1 MILSSTEGVSQSFLV
16 NLSGSMTD
24 GVLQFCKYFSMEPMM
39 KNVAIIGAG
48 ITGIT
53 TAYQLKERGYDV
65 CVFDKNRY
73 AAMETSFANGGQLSA
88 CNAEVWTSWS
98 TISKGLLWMLKKDAP
113 LLFNPKL
120 NFHKIS
126 WLLSFIGNIPNH
138 KKHTILTARMAI
150 ESRNEFKRI
159 LNQENI
165 KLDLEEKG
173 ILHLCNNQ
181 KSLEHGRII
190 NDWLKEAGLNR
201 EEVNLDQMLRI
212 EPTLNLKNFVG
223 GFYTQSDMSGDIHK
237 FTKLLAE
244 ASEKKGVKFYYETE
258 VFNIKHNKKHPIV
271 FYKNSGDTINKKFDG
286 VVICAGVNSKFL
298 AKNLGDEVNIYPVK
312 GYSITVLLD
321 DKESIESAPYVS
333 LLDDEAKIVSSRL
346 GKNRFRVAGTAE
358 FNGYNKDIRAD
369 RINPLIK
376 WCNKVF
382 PKVSTEHAIPW
393 AGLRPMTPSML
404 PKVGSGKLPGIFYNT
419 GHGHLGWTLSAF
431 TSQQISDHIM
441 RKDNII

>member
-1 MILSSTEGVSQSFLV
+1 
-16 NLSGSMTD
+16 
-24 GVLQFCKYFSMEPMM
+24 M
-39 KNVAIIGAG
+39 KNIAIIGAG

-53 TAYQLKERGYDV
+53 TAYQLKERGYNV

-98 TISKGLLWMLKKDAP
+98 TISKGILWMLKKDAP
-113 LLFNPKL
+113 LLFSPKM
-120 NFHKIS
+120 NFHKIG
-126 WLLSFIGNIPNH
+126 WLLSFISNIPNH
-138 KKHTILTARMAI
+138 KQNTILTARMAI
-150 ESRNEFKRI
+150 ESRDEFKRI
-159 LNQENI
+159 LKQENI
-165 KLDLEEKG
+165 NLDLEERG
-173 ILHLCNNQ
+173 ILHLCNNN

-190 NDWLKEAGLNR
+190 NEWLTEAGLNR
-201 EEVNLDQMLRI
+201 KEVSKDEMLTI

-237 FTKLLAE
+237 FTKMLAD

-258 VFNIKHNKKHPIV
+258 IINIEHNKKQPILR
-271 FYKNSGDTINKKFDG
+271 FKNNSEINELNFDG
-286 VVICAGVNSKFL
+286 LVICAGVNSKFL
-298 AKNLGDEVNIYPVK
+298 AKNLGDNVNIYPVK

-321 DKESIESAPYVS
+321 DKNSIESAPYVS

-346 GKNRFRVAGTAE
+346 GENRFRVAGTAE

-369 RINPLIK
+369 RIEPLVK
-376 WCNKVF
+376 WCNELF

-393 AGLRPMTPSML
+393 AGLRPMTPSMV
-404 PKVGSGKLPGIFYNT
+404 PKVGSGKLPGVFYNT

-431 TSQQISDHIM
+431 TSKQISDHIV
-441 RKDNII
+441 RKDNIL

>member
-1 MILSSTEGVSQSFLV
+1 
-16 NLSGSMTD
+16 MTD
-24 GVLQFCKYFSMEPMM
+24 GVLQSCKHFKWSLIL
-39 KNVAIIGAG
+39 KNIAIIGAG

-65 CVFDKNRY
+65 YVFDKNRY

-98 TISKGLLWMLKKDAP
+98 TISKGILWMLKKDAP
-113 LLFNPKL
+113 LLFSPKM
-120 NFHKIS
+120 NFHKIG
-126 WLLSFIGNIPNH
+126 WLLSFISNIPNH
-138 KKHTILTARMAI
+138 KQNTILTARMAI
-150 ESRNEFKRI
+150 ESRDEFKRI
-159 LNQENI
+159 LKQEQI

-190 NDWLKEAGLNR
+190 NEWLAEAGLHR
-201 EEVNLDQMLRI
+201 KEVSKKEMLTI
-212 EPTLNLKNFVG
+212 EPTLNLQNFVG

-237 FTKLLAE
+237 FTKMLAD
-244 ASEKKGVKFYYETE
+244 ACEKKGIKFYYETE
-258 VFNIKHNKKHPIV
+258 IINIKHNKKQPIV
-271 FYKNSGDTINKKFDG
+271 RFKNKSGINEKNFDG

-298 AKNLGDEVNIYPVK
+298 AKNLGDNVNIYPVK

-321 DKESIESAPYVS
+321 DEDSIESAPYVS

-369 RINPLIK
+369 RIEPLVK
-376 WCNKVF
+376 WCNELF

-393 AGLRPMTPSML
+393 AGLRPMTPSMV
-404 PKVGSGKLPGIFYNT
+404 PKVGSGQLPGVFYNT

-431 TSQQISDHIM
+431 TSKQISDHIV
-441 RKDNII
+441 RRDNVL

>member
-1 MILSSTEGVSQSFLV
+1 
-16 NLSGSMTD
+16 MTD
-24 GVLQFCKYFSMEPMM
+24 GVLQSCKHFKWSLVL
-39 KNVAIIGAG
+39 KNIAIIGAG

-65 CVFDKNRY
+65 YVFDKNRY

-98 TISKGLLWMLKKDAP
+98 TISKGILWMLKKDAP
-113 LLFNPKL
+113 LLFSPKM
-120 NFHKIS
+120 NFHKIG
-126 WLLSFIGNIPNH
+126 WLLSFISNIPNH
-138 KKHTILTARMAI
+138 KQNTILTARMAI
-150 ESRNEFKRI
+150 ESRDEFKRI
-159 LNQENI
+159 LKQEYIN
-165 KLDLEEKG
+165 LDLEEKG
-173 ILHLCNNQ
+173 ILHLCNNN

-190 NDWLKEAGLNR
+190 NEWLIEAGLNR
-201 EEVNLDQMLRI
+201 KEVSKDEMLTI

-237 FTKLLAE
+237 FTKMLAD

-258 VFNIKHNKKHPIV
+258 IINIEHNKKQPIV
-271 FYKNSGDTINKKFDG
+271 RFRNNSEINELNFDG
-286 VVICAGVNSKFL
+286 LVICAGVNSKFL
-298 AKNLGDEVNIYPVK
+298 AKNLGDNVNIYPVK

-321 DKESIESAPYVS
+321 DKDSIESAPYVS

-346 GKNRFRVAGTAE
+346 GENRFRVAGTAE

-369 RINPLIK
+369 RIEPLVK
-376 WCNKVF
+376 WCNELF

-393 AGLRPMTPSML
+393 AGLRPMTPSMV
-404 PKVGSGKLPGIFYNT
+404 PKVGSGKLPGVFYNT

-431 TSQQISDHIM
+431 TSKQISDHIV
-441 RKDNII
+441 RKDNIL

>member
-1 MILSSTEGVSQSFLV
+1 
-16 NLSGSMTD
+16 MTD
-24 GVLQFCKYFSMEPMM
+24 GVLQFCKYLLMEPMM
-39 KNVAIIGAG
+39 KNLAVIGAG

-98 TISKGLLWMLKKDAP
+98 TISKGILWMLKKDAP

-126 WLLSFIGNIPNH
+126 WLLSFISNIPNH
-138 KKHTILTARMAI
+138 KQNTILTARMAI
-150 ESRNEFKRI
+150 ASREEFKRI
-159 LNQENI
+159 LNQEDI

-173 ILHLCNNQ
+173 ILHLCNNH

-190 NDWLKEAGLNR
+190 NKWLMEAGLHR
-201 EEVNLDQMLRI
+201 KEVSIEEMLKI

-244 ASEKKGVKFYYETE
+244 ASEKKGVKFNYETE
-258 VFNIKHNKKHPIV
+258 VINIRHNSKQQIIS
-271 FYKNSGDTINKKFDG
+271 FKNSIGVNEAKFDG
-286 VVICAGVNSKFL
+286 VVICAGVASKFL
-298 AKNLGDEVNIYPVK
+298 AGKLGDKVNIYPVK

-321 DKESIESAPYVS
+321 DQDSIESAPYVS

-346 GKNRFRVAGTAE
+346 GENRFRVAGTAE

-369 RINPLIK
+369 RINPLVK
-376 WCNKVF
+376 WCNELF
-382 PKVSTEHAIPW
+382 PRVSTEHAIPW
-393 AGLRPMTPSML
+393 AGLRPMTPSMV
-404 PKVGSGKLPGIFYNT
+404 PKVGSGKLPGVFYNT

-431 TSQQISDHIM
+431 TSKQISDHIV
-441 RKDNII
+441 RKDNAL